1 MEDRSK
7 KKYIVLKDL
16 EVYRLARELSAMGW
30 KIYDKLDWQDK
41 KTMGDQFIQSTDSVG
56 ANIAEGYGRFHYLD
70 KTRYFSIS
78 INFFLSLKLL
88 ISINLYFLISTSFH
102 NAYGQ
107 GTEPLHQYLATAAQ
121 NNPRLKSLFN
131 QYLAAL
137 EEVPQAGALPDPQL
151 SFAVF
156 IQPIETRLG
165 AQRASFSA
173 SQMFPWFGTLTAQE
187 RVASERA
194 KARLQQ
200 VEEAKLDLFRQ
211 VKVTYN
217 DLYYLQKVTEI
228 TQENLE
234 LLASFKE
241 LARVNFEGGRAGFA
255 EVLRVEIEEEA
266 LRNKLQYWEE
276 GRLPLITQFEQLLN
290 DERAEPITLPDSLKP
305 KELLLSK
312 DSIFQAILA
321 NNPRLEQI
329 RNEARAYENQAT
341 VAKKMGL
348 PSFTLGGSYT
358 SIAERTDMEV
368 PNNGQDAIL
377 FPQVGVRLPLYR
389 KKYRAM
395 EKQALLQQ
403 EAAALSQEST
413 QDQLRTDLEQLYR
426 NYRDAQRRVTLNR
439 RLADLAER
447 TLGLLQTEFTT
458 GEADFEELIRLQ
470 QQLLDYQL
478 EEAQARV
485 EQNNY
490 VYGIDYLMGE

>member
-1 MEDRSK
+1 M
-7 KKYIVLKDL
+7 KYLTD
-16 EVYRLARELSAMGW
+16 
-30 KIYDKLDWQDK
+30 KIR
-41 KTMGDQFIQSTDSVG
+41 QFP
-56 ANIAEGYGRFHYLD
+56 N
-70 KTRYFSIS
+70 FSIS

-107 GTEPLHQYLATAAQ
+107 ETEPLHQYLATAAQ
-121 NNPRLKSLFN
+121 NNPHLKSLFN

-156 IQPIETRLG
+156 IQPIETRVG

-187 RVASERA
+187 RVAAERA
-194 KARLQQ
+194 KAKLQQ
-200 VEEAKLDLFRQ
+200 FEEAKLALFRQ
-211 VKVTYN
+211 VKATYH
-217 DLYYLQKVTEI
+217 DLYYLQKATEI
-228 TQENLE
+228 AQKNLE
-234 LLASFKE
+234 MLASFKE

-255 EVLRVEIEEEA
+255 EVLRVEIEEEV

-290 DERAEPITLPDSLKP
+290 EELAEPITLPDSLKQ
-305 KELLLSK
+305 KELVISK

-329 RNEARAYENQAT
+329 RYEARAYENQAT

-358 SIAERTDMEV
+358 SIAKRTDTGMPGTDV
-368 PNNGQDAIL
+368 LNNGQDAIL

-403 EAAALSQEST
+403 EATRFAEEST
-413 QDQLRTDLEQLYR
+413 QDQLRTELEQLYR
-426 NYRDAQRRVTLNR
+426 NYWDAQRRVALNR
-439 RLADLAER
+439 RLADLTER

-470 QQLLDYQL
+470 QQLLNYQL
-478 EEAQARV
+478 QEEQARV

-490 VYGIDYLMGE
+490 VYSVEYLMGKQ